1 MSTTV
6 GNNIALVLS
15 GWLNQLK
22 IVHPGLKTIYSET
35 TDYVSSL
42 NLLRAQNIIQDD
54 TTSDTEV
61 FAFSRINSLEPDL
74 VGRKGSINEGRL
86 ADGRMFP
93 SIRAK
98 LDIGFV
104 YYTNLMPKLD
114 EFEIKYWCSNGLTSV
129 KYFDIDLTSLGLGIF
144 KYQVQWNTIAK
155 KEFSFVD
162 RFYKSVG
169 GTLSIHGDFF
179 LVTGD
184 EGSII
189 NEITMK
195 IYDGYFQGDATLLS
209 TTTILGGD

>member
-1 MSTTV
+1 MAVTL

-15 GWLNQLK
+15 GWINQLK
-22 IVHPGLKTIYSET
+22 IIHPGIKTVYSENR
-35 TDYVSSL
+35 DYVGSL
-42 NLLRAQNIIQDD
+42 NLLRSQNVIQDD

-74 VGRKGSINEGRL
+74 TGRRPSINEAHL
-86 ADGRMFP
+86 ADGRTFP

-98 LDIGFV
+98 IDIGFV

-129 KYFDIDLTSLGLGIF
+129 KYYDIDLTSLGLGIF
-144 KYQVQWNTIAK
+144 KYQVQWNPLSK
-155 KEFSFVD
+155 KEFSFED
-162 RFYKSVG
+162 KFYKSVG
-169 GTLSIHGDFF
+169 GTASVHGNFF

-184 EGSII
+184 NGNII

-195 IYDGYFQGDATLLS
+195 IYDGYFQGDSTLL
-209 TTTILGGD
+209 TTDIIS